1 MGKDPKNRR
10 EEGAQRLR
18 PSRLAWLPIPILF
31 GAMVVLWAAALPGSY
46 ESPHLV
52 LALNFVFSTLVSLF
66 IAYLVG
72 RSFLV
77 RSTPG
82 LLLLG
87 CGVIFWGL
95 ASVVGTV
102 VAHGDA
108 NISITIHNSCVWLSA
123 LCHLAGVV
131 LSLRPRRSL
140 TPTSVWLVAAY
151 LHVTGA
157 VALIAL
163 AAHAGWIP
171 TFFVNGQGGTPLRHL
186 VLISAVVMFALTASL
201 LSATSR
207 RPLSAFA
214 HWYALALTLIVVG
227 LCGVALQSVR
237 ASILGWTGRATQLL
251 GGLYMLVAAVASVR
265 ESHVWGIS
273 LEEALRGT
281 EQRLRLALDTAR
293 MGMWDWDLTSGD
305 VIWNEEH
312 CHLLGYEPG
321 RVKPSYQAWAQRVHP
336 DDLAAAQAVLR
347 RSMEQC
353 TDYTAEYRTRWPDGT
368 VHWAE
373 ARGRFEPAAGG
384 KAVRSYGVLIDI
396 TERRRTEEALRELNA
411 TLENRVAQRTAEL
424 GHRAR
429 QLQKLALELS
439 QAEERERRR
448 IAVLLHED
456 LQQQIA
462 GAKFHLNLVRN
473 RARDDRQRADVDHVD
488 EMLKEVI
495 ERSRSLSYDLSP
507 AVLHMNDLAEVL
519 QWLANRVRAQH
530 SLVVDVQVA
539 PDMTLQSEAMT
550 MFLFRTAQEML
561 FNVVK
566 HAQVKEAA
574 LRVRRIGRHV
584 CLDVS
589 DQGRGFDPQELKE
602 TSGFGLLSIRERVQ
616 LLGGRM
622 NIRSAEGQGSRFR
635 VVVPDGPR
643 VKDREKKA
651 EAGVSAPATVSV
663 PSSDGVLRVLL
674 VDDHEIVRQGLGSLL
689 QETPDVAVVGAAAN
703 GRDAIHR
710 ANELRPDV
718 VIMDVSMPVMSG
730 EEATRQIKTLLPET
744 RVIALSMYGEPE
756 KMAMMHRAGA
766 EGYVLKTAS
775 SEELLAAIRGSR
787 PRREN

>member
-1 MGKDPKNRR
+1 MGKDPRNRQD
-10 EEGAQRLR
+10 EGARRLR
-18 PSRLAWLPIPILF
+18 PSRLAWVPIPILF
-31 GAMVVLWAAALPGSY
+31 GAMVVLWGAALPGSY
-46 ESPHLV
+46 ESPYLL

-87 CGVIFWGL
+87 CGVIFWGF

-140 TPTSVWLVAAY
+140 SPRSVWLVAAY

-157 VALIAL
+157 VGLVAL
-163 AAHAGWIP
+163 AAYAGWIP
-171 TFFVNGQGGTPLRHL
+171 TFFVQGQGGTPLRHL

-227 LCGVALQSVR
+227 LCGVVLQSVR
-237 ASILGWTGRATQLL
+237 GSILGWTGRAAQLL
-251 GGLYMLVAAVASVR
+251 GGLYMLIAAVASVR

-273 LEEALRGT
+273 LETALREERDFSAAVLGT
-281 EQRLRLALDTAR
+281 AGALVVVFDAQGRITRFNRACERLTGYPAAEVLGRAFREFLIPPDEMAGVMEGWEAIHAGDVPIRHENHWLTRAGEQRLIDWSITALTDKT
-293 MGMWDWDLTSGD
+293 GEVCH
-305 VIWNEEH
+305 VIAI
-312 CHLLGYEPG
+312 G
-321 RVKPSYQAWAQRVHP
+321 
-336 DDLAAAQAVLR
+336 
-347 RSMEQC
+347 
-353 TDYTAEYRTRWPDGT
+353 
-368 VHWAE
+368 
-373 ARGRFEPAAGG
+373 
-384 KAVRSYGVLIDI
+384 IDI
-396 TERRRTEEALRELNA
+396 TDQRQTEEALRELNA
-411 TLENRVAQRTAEL
+411 TLEDRVAQRTAEL
-424 GHRAR
+424 GYRAK

-473 RARDDRQRADVDHVD
+473 RARDDRQRADVERVD
-488 EMLKEVI
+488 EMLKEAI
-495 ERSRSLSYDLSP
+495 ERSRSLSHDLSP
-507 AVLHMNDLAEVL
+507 AVLHLNDLAEVL
-519 QWLANRVRAQH
+519 QWLANRVQAQH
-530 SLVVDVQVA
+530 GLVVDMHIA
-539 PDMTLQSEAMT
+539 RDMTLQSEAMT

-561 FNVVK
+561 FNVVT

-584 CLDVS
+584 CLGVS
-589 DQGRGFDPQELKE
+589 DRGRGFAPQELKE
-602 TSGFGLLSIRERVQ
+602 TSGFGLLSIRERVE

-622 NIRSAEGQGSRFR
+622 NIRSAKGQGNRFR
-635 VVVPDGPR
+635 VVVPDGPQ

-651 EAGVSAPATVSV
+651 EAGVSVPTAVSV

-689 QETPDVAVVGAAAN
+689 QETPDVVVVGAAAN

-718 VIMDVSMPVMSG
+718 VIMDASMPLMSG
-730 EEATRQIKTLLPET
+730 EEATRQIKALLPKT
-744 RVIALSMYGEPE
+744 RVIALSMYDEAAKRE
-756 KMAMMHRAGA
+756 MMYQAGA